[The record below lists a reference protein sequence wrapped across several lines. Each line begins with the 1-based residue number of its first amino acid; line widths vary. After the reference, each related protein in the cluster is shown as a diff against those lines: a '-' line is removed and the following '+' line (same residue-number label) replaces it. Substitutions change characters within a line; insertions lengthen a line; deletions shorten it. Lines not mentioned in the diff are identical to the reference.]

1 MEWFDDFFDEL
12 DWLDIGLIGGFVE
25 ESLNDEKEIKKIKKE
40 FDDDGLDQDED
51 YT

>member
-1 MEWFDDFFDEL
+1 MFDFFDEF
-12 DWLDIGLIGGFVE
+12 DWLDIGIAGGLSE
-25 ESLNDEKEIKKIKKE
+25 EMADEEKEIRKIEKE